1 MDLFGDLPPPSEN
14 NSNNRNG
21 TYQNQASSLLQ
32 LGIKRPLHSETVTH
46 NKIQKIKGDILHL
59 KPFVAERQGE
69 RNEMQDT
76 TSLFENCT
84 SDYQYNQCGL
94 IINRVSF
101 FAVFDG
107 HGGKNAS
114 QFAQENLHVN
124 INKNF
129 PKEAVLNFDSEL
141 KKSIIKA
148 FKDTDE
154 AFLLRASLEN
164 PPLKDGATA
173 ACVLVVNNTIYVAN
187 IGDSKTILV
196 RTNEEGKSTILPLSK
211 DHSPLNYEERQ
222 RIQNAGGF
230 VKDGRVQGIVE
241 VSRAFGDLRFKKYII
256 SKPDIVK
263 STLTERDR
271 YILIACDGLW
281 KGITVAEAVD
291 FIEKILMENE
301 YNDDGF
307 LKASN
312 EVANE
317 AIRRGSSDNITVVI
331 IRIYS

>member
-14 NSNNRNG
+14 NFSDDRNG

-46 NKIQKIKGDILHL
+46 NKIQKTKGDILHL

-129 PKEAVLNFDSEL
+129 PKEAVLNFDNEL

-187 IGDSKTILV
+187 IGDSK
-196 RTNEEGKSTILPLSK
+196 
-211 DHSPLNYEERQ
+211 YEERQ

-281 KGITVAEAVD
+281 KGLTVAEAVD

-307 LKASN
+307 FKACN